1 MSNTLLYLRIS
12 LLEEPKD
19 GISNIFE
26 VVHMLLYVFLLLLEL
41 LWRGH
46 LNFVSILLDHILEA
60 FEEVVAINVK
70 VLGNLANV

>member
-1 MSNTLLYLRIS
+1 
-12 LLEEPKD
+12 
-19 GISNIFE
+19 
-26 VVHMLLYVFLLLLEL
+26 MLLYVFLLLLEL